1 MTTTYSG
8 LVADMKGGLAM
19 SATENTIQNNL
30 SQTKKAY
37 SVPEIAA
44 MLQIS
49 KSKAYDLCKE
59 NLFTVVKVGKSVRV
73 SKKSFDSWLDCN
85 EF

>member
-1 MTTTYSG
+1 
-8 LVADMKGGLAM
+8 M

-30 SQTKKAY
+30 SQTKRAY

-49 KSKAYDLCKE
+49 RSKAYDLCKE

-85 EF
+85 EI